1 MSHLTDLQYA
11 LVPLVGRLLLVIF
24 FLYIYR
30 KKREPFLLYWGVA
43 WTLLA
48 FSYLAEVSGALLG
61 RTEPAV
67 IAVGGFCVAA
77 ATVLFYDS
85 ARALAGRSLGTR
97 LTPILAP
104 TFLFWLLLQ
113 LGLGGFFAQ
122 IPLGIV
128 GGAVALLTALHFWR
142 ECRQQGVIGGPLLA
156 LGFLLWGLVLV
167 APAFYPV
174 LPAVA
179 SLDRA
184 WLENLPPQLMGL
196 SMLVVLYEA
205 ERRDLEHHMLGLA
218 GLNLIASTA
227 QQSNT
232 VQEMVGL
239 TLERLLVAQR
249 VPAGTIALAL
259 EEQETLSCIHR
270 GEGTAFL
277 KEIEQVGL
285 LPFLQRTVGRL
296 GGLVVFPDLHQAG
309 APAAF
314 AHEPDYRRMANLAR
328 AESIRMLV
336 GVSLR
341 AKTGDQGVLLLAS
354 PEARHFAPGELRLLL
369 GLGGQ
374 IGLAVENYHLLQQSA
389 RRADELRV
397 LNEIGRALSSAL
409 TVDEL
414 LERIHAEIRKVI
426 DARNFYIALYDLTK
440 GDVSFELEVMNG
452 QFLPKRRR
460 QARNGLTE
468 YILRTRKPLLIR
480 EKFDQVM
487 QELGVEPGRTARS
500 YCAVPI
506 LLHGEAVGVM
516 GIVNYDEINA
526 FDQEHLEVLTILAAQ
541 AAVAIEN
548 ARLFGQEQRRAQQLS
563 LLNNVSRKA
572 IATLN
577 PEEMLTTIA
586 EELRANLPYD
596 HIGMGVLDYTT
607 REVVVQAETSHGMSG
622 LNWRFKL
629 GEGLVGEAA
638 STGTLVHM
646 DSLAPAEAQRRKP
659 VLPDAQSA
667 LALPIVYAEQVLGVL
682 NVESRKPGAFR
693 EEDILLLRTLAD
705 VIASA
710 LHNAFVFQKAQEQA
724 ITDGLTGVKTHRF
737 FMEALGA
744 EWRRATRANRRFSLV
759 LLDLDK
765 FKPINDY
772 FGHLEG
778 DLVLQRV
785 GNILEQNVR
794 RSDVVARYGGDEFVV
809 LMAETSADQAYQLG
823 DKLRQWLAND
833 PLLKEKKISASVGIA
848 TFPHHG
854 ATPQELIQIADASM
868 YLAKHQGGNLVV
880 SADHYKVTE
889 QKQWQRNVLEA
900 YLGVTIKR
908 LFSTGPEAFDEV
920 YHRLEEVTKSLGAPG
935 QDWRDVPIP
944 VLETVTSLAVAIDA
958 KDHYTQGH
966 SQNVARYCVQMA
978 RAKNLSENE
987 AEEIRQAALLH
998 DVGKIGIPERIL
1010 NKPGGLDA
1018 DEFEVMKEHSVLG
1031 AKILEPLRSL
1041 KNIQKIVRHHH
1052 EYWDGSG
1059 YPDGL
1064 AGDAIPFVSRVIAI
1078 ADAFDTMVS
1087 ERTYKQSRTRLE
1099 AIEEL
1104 RRCAGTQF
1112 DPELVEVFA
1121 EVIKSGLEARE
1132 EVPRAPGD

>member
-1 MSHLTDLQYA
+1 MIDAQYS

-48 FSYLAEVSGALLG
+48 FSYLAELSSALLG

-67 IAVGGFCVAA
+67 LLVGGFCVAA
-77 ATVLFYDS
+77 AAVLFYDS
-85 ARALAGRSLGTR
+85 ARALAGQSSGSNWTAV
-97 LTPILAP
+97 LAP
-104 TFLFWLLLQ
+104 VFLFWLLLQ
-113 LGLGGFFAQ
+113 LGLGGFFASV
-122 IPLGIV
+122 PLA
-128 GGAVALLTALHFWR
+128 AVAGVVSVWTAAHYWR
-142 ECRQQGVIGGPLLA
+142 ECRRQGVIGGPLLA

-167 APAFYPV
+167 APVFHPL
-174 LPAVA
+174 LPGLAA
-179 SLDRA
+179 LDRV

-205 ERRDLEHHMLGLA
+205 ERHEMEHHMLGLA
-218 GLNLIASTA
+218 GLNLVASTA

-239 TLERLLVAQR
+239 TLERLLAAQR
-249 VPAGTIALAL
+249 VPAGAIALKL
-259 EEQETLSCIHR
+259 EDQETLSCIHR
-270 GEGTAFL
+270 GADTAFL
-277 KEIEQVGL
+277 KELEGVCL

-296 GGLVVFPDLHQAG
+296 GGLVVFPDLHQPG

-314 AHEPDYRRMANLAR
+314 AHEGDYRRMANLAR
-328 AESIRMLV
+328 AEGVRMLV
-336 GVSLR
+336 GISLR
-341 AKTGDQGVLLLAS
+341 AKTGDQGVLLLSS
-354 PEARHFAPGELRLLL
+354 PEARHFSPGELRLLL

-397 LNEIGRALSSAL
+397 LNEIGRALSSVL

-414 LERIHAEIRKVI
+414 LERIHAEIKKVI
-426 DARNFYIALYDLTK
+426 DARNFYIALYDLTR
-440 GDVSFELEVMNG
+440 GDVTFELEVKDG

-460 QARNGLTE
+460 LARNGLTE

-516 GIVNYDEINA
+516 GIVNYVDTNA

-541 AAVAIEN
+541 TAVAIEN

-577 PEEMLTTIA
+577 PEEMLATIA
-586 EELRANLPYD
+586 EEMRANLGYD
-596 HIGMGVLDYTT
+596 HIGLGVLDYTT

-622 LNWRFKL
+622 LHWRFKL

-638 STGTLVHM
+638 SSGSLVRV
-646 DSLAPAEAQRRKP
+646 DNVAATAAPRRRP

-667 LALPIVYAEQVLGVL
+667 VALPIVYADQVLGVL
-682 NVESRKPGAFR
+682 NLESRRPNTFR
-693 EEDILLLRTLAD
+693 DEDILLLRTLAD

-809 LMAETSADQAYQLG
+809 LMPETSSDQAYQLG

-833 PLLKEKKISASVGIA
+833 PLLREKKISASVGIA
-848 TFPHHG
+848 T
-854 ATPQELIQIADASM
+854 
-868 YLAKHQGGNLVV
+868 
-880 SADHYKVTE
+880 
-889 QKQWQRNVLEA
+889 
-900 YLGVTIKR
+900 
-908 LFSTGPEAFDEV
+908 
-920 YHRLEEVTKSLGAPG
+920 
-935 QDWRDVPIP
+935 
-944 VLETVTSLAVAIDA
+944 
-958 KDHYTQGH
+958 
-966 SQNVARYCVQMA
+966 
-978 RAKNLSENE
+978 
-987 AEEIRQAALLH
+987 
-998 DVGKIGIPERIL
+998 
-1010 NKPGGLDA
+1010 
-1018 DEFEVMKEHSVLG
+1018 
-1031 AKILEPLRSL
+1031 
-1041 KNIQKIVRHHH
+1041 
-1052 EYWDGSG
+1052 
-1059 YPDGL
+1059 
-1064 AGDAIPFVSRVIAI
+1064 
-1078 ADAFDTMVS
+1078 
-1087 ERTYKQSRTRLE
+1087 
-1099 AIEEL
+1099 
-1104 RRCAGTQF
+1104 
-1112 DPELVEVFA
+1112 
-1121 EVIKSGLEARE
+1121 
-1132 EVPRAPGD
+1132 

>member
-1 MSHLTDLQYA
+1 VSHLTDIQYA
-11 LVPLVGRLLLVIF
+11 LVPLVGRLLLVVF

-30 KKREPFLLYWGVA
+30 KKREQFLLYWGLA

-48 FSYLAEVSGALLG
+48 FSYLGEIHPSLLG

-67 IAVGGFCVAA
+67 GLVGGFCIGAA
-77 ATVLFYDS
+77 AVLLYDS
-85 ARALAGRSLGTR
+85 GRALAGSSVMR
-97 LTPILAP
+97 LTPLLAP
-104 TFLFWLLLQ
+104 AFLFWLLLQ
-113 LGLGGFFAQ
+113 LGLGGFFTRV
-122 IPLGIV
+122 PLSVAAGV
-128 GGAVALLTALHFWR
+128 VALLTAYYCWR
-142 ECRQQGVIGGPLLA
+142 ESQRHAVIGGPVLA

-167 APAFYPV
+167 EPVFYGVFPA
-174 LPAVA
+174 LTA
-179 SLDRA
+179 LDRV
-184 WLENLPPQLMGL
+184 WLENLPLQLMGL

-205 ERRDLEHHMLGLA
+205 ERHDMEHHMLGLA

-227 QQSNT
+227 QQSAT

-239 TLERLLVAQR
+239 TLDRLLTAQR
-249 VPAGTIALAL
+249 VPAGTIALKL

-270 GEGTAFL
+270 GQGTAFL
-277 KEIEQVGL
+277 KELEQVGL

-296 GGLVVFPDLHQAG
+296 GGLMVFPDLRQAE

-314 AHEPDYRRMANLAR
+314 SHEPDYRRLASLAR
-328 AESIRMLV
+328 AEGIRLLI

-354 PEARHFAPGELRLLL
+354 PEARRFQPAELRLLL

-414 LERIHAEIRKVI
+414 LERMHAEIQKVI
-426 DARNFYIALYDLTK
+426 DARNFYIALYDLTR
-440 GDVSFELEVMNG
+440 GDVAFELEVMNG

-460 QARNGLTE
+460 RARNGLTE

-506 LLHGEAVGVM
+506 LLHGEGVGVM
-516 GIVNYDEINA
+516 GIVNYEETAA
-526 FDQEHLEVLTILAAQ
+526 FDQEHVEVMTILAAQ

-586 EELRANLPYD
+586 EEMRANLPYE

-622 LNWRFKL
+622 LHWRFKL

-638 STGTLVHM
+638 ATGTMVRM
-646 DSLAPAEAQRRKP
+646 DALAPAESPRRKP

-667 LALPIVYAEQVLGVL
+667 VALPIIYAEQVLGVL
-682 NVESRKPGAFR
+682 NVESRRPNIFR

-737 FMEALGA
+737 FMEALAA
-744 EWRRATRANRRFSLV
+744 EWRRATRANRQFSLV

-809 LMAETSADQAYQLG
+809 LMPETSADQAYQLG
-823 DKLRQWLAND
+823 DKLRQWLATD

-935 QDWRDVPIP
+935 QDWREVPVP

-978 RAKNLSENE
+978 RAKNLPDIEV
-987 AEEIRQAALLH
+987 EEIRQAALLH

-1010 NKPGGLDA
+1010 NKPGGLDE

-1052 EYWDGSG
+1052 EQWDGSG

-1064 AGDAIPFVSRVIAI
+1064 AGEAIPFVSRMIAI
-1078 ADAFDTMVS
+1078 ADAYDTMIS
-1087 ERTYKQSRTRLE
+1087 ERTYKQSRTRMQ
-1099 AIEEL
+1099 AVEEL
-1104 RRCAGTQF
+1104 RRCAGSQF

-1121 EVIKSGLEARE
+1121 EVVKSSAEAHA